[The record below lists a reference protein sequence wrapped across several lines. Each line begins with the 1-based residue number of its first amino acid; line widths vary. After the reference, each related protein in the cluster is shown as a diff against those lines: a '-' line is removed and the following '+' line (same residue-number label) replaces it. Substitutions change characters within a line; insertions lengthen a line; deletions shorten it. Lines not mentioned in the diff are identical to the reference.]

1 VTIRTLIFFDTNVFS
16 TDSSLSSPSWDSL
29 ADAAQSGLV
38 EMAVSDITVAEI
50 TRQVGEKAEKFQTVF
65 AAAQTALKAHGVRA
79 ELEGPIVTASYDA
92 NVRSRLKTRQVDVI
106 PLPSASHA
114 EVVKR
119 DIDVRKPF
127 DRSGK
132 GYRDTLIW
140 LTFLEWLGN
149 DRTANTPAY
158 FVSTDTGD
166 FREDKSGGQLAAE
179 LKAELPVG
187 ADVSL
192 VTMKEIVTTIRDLK
206 RASAMTEPHTPKPN
220 DGIGKDEG
228 WHELMEPSAQETAG
242 RSGLMTFRAIVGDD
256 GEKYVDP
263 ILFRLDQVE
272 NVTVSWVEVEE
283 DSVEATLVDTVSG
296 STIWDV
302 RASARIEIEGLV
314 HRGEAFVL
322 SSAWDARIVDTDD
335 VYVQVTHSLQCTLV
349 ADVRVEADEETA
361 DGVLTDVLFLSAVEY
376 EH

>member
-1 VTIRTLIFFDTNVFS
+1 VTIRALIFFDTNVFS
-16 TDSSLSSPSWDSL
+16 TESSLSSPSWDSL
-29 ADAAQSGLV
+29 ADAAQSGRG
-38 EMAVSDITVAEI
+38 EMAVSDVTAAEL
-50 TRQVGEKAEKFQTVF
+50 TRQVGEKSEKFHTVF
-65 AAAQTALKAHGVRA
+65 AAAQATLKAHGVHA
-79 ELEGPIVTASYDA
+79 ELQGPVETASYDA
-92 NVRSRLKTRQVDVI
+92 DLRSRLKSRQVDVM
-106 PLPSASHA
+106 PLPLLSHA

-119 DIDVRKPF
+119 DFDGLKPF
-127 DRSGK
+127 ERSGK

-140 LTFLEWLGN
+140 LTFLEWLAN
-149 DRTANTPAY
+149 AQNANTPVY

-166 FREDKSGGQLAAE
+166 FSDNKSGQLAAE